1 MAEPGCPGPRAPR
14 MQPRPPTCFH
24 RCWGATPPVFP
35 YKGSSGPPAPAGV
48 TVSHPP
54 GTHPREATRLWT
66 VTWPLCSTRSHRE
79 PVVDHEVTPVAS
91 PGPRGRRPKSAT
103 RLLEARGEAEGS
115 APCTPKKTEAPAVSR
130 QASSSLGDV
139 LPPDAEPGPRPW
151 PGRIR
156 LVRRRQWMLCWELQA
171 GRVS

>member
-1 MAEPGCPGPRAPR
+1 MAQKANVAEPGCPGPRAPR

-24 RCWGATPPVFP
+24 RCWGAASPVFP

-48 TVSHPP
+48 TVPHPP
-54 GTHPREATRLWT
+54 GTHPREAT
-66 VTWPLCSTRSHRE
+66 TRSHQE
-79 PVVDHEVTPVAS
+79 LVVDHEVTLVAP

-103 RLLEARGEAEGS
+103 RLLEPRGEAEGS
-115 APCTPKKTEAPAVSR
+115 APCIPKKTEAPTVSR
-130 QASSSLGDV
+130 QASSFLGDV